1 MTFWGTVAICWIIC
15 ASDLDDQKNWRLLE
29 KHRTTKIA
37 RGGHRWPPWVGDT
50 TVDLFWSHVMGI
62 APGAAAVMMAAAG
75 GSFAGG
81 YAGILLTHVV
91 GIAPRAATVVM
102 ASCFGIGLL
111 TLRHRRHRDER
122 KRRGGDQKSAGDDVC
137 FSG

>member
-62 APGAAAVMMAAAG
+62 AP
-75 GSFAGG
+75 
-81 YAGILLTHVV
+81 
-91 GIAPRAATVVM
+91 RAATVVM